1 MNDQADS
8 TAPRDAGAPQK
19 PANPNSLRAW
29 LKRLVKPR
37 NGEASALDVIEG
49 LIETEAEGED
59 ALSAD
64 ERALLGNILEL
75 RGLSVEDVMIPRA
88 DIVAVE
94 SDACLAEVVAVATR
108 EGHSRMPIYNETLDD
123 ASGMVHI
130 RDLLPW
136 TNRADEFVLEKVK
149 RDILFVPPSMR
160 VLELLLE
167 MRVSR
172 IHMALVVDEY
182 GGIDGL
188 VTIEDLVEEIVGEI
202 EDEHDADAEAQ
213 WTRRPDG
220 TIDADARVTLDSMEE
235 LAGKAFSEE
244 ERQDIDTLGGLV
256 VALAGRVPIRGEL
269 VRHPAGLEFQVLDAD
284 PRRVKR
290 LRIRLPAPP
299 QEAQE

>member
-94 SDACLAEVVAVATR
+94 SDACLAEVVEVATR

-136 TNRADEFVLEKVK
+136 TNRADEFSLEKVK

-235 LAGKAFSEE
+235 LAGEVFSAE

-299 QEAQE
+299 PEAQE

>member
-94 SDACLAEVVAVATR
+94 ADACLAEVVEVATR

-136 TNRADEFVLEKVK
+136 TNRADEFSLEKVK